1 MSSVVK
7 TITPFLD
14 KELLLQALD
23 AVGCKYTLRGNEIL
37 TDRVDYRGNQKF
49 VWNNSR
55 YSFWHDSHENMWH
68 NINTKEYKTVSGF
81 LASVEK
87 AYNTIYQKKL
97 EEFERLRLEAL
108 AEAERK
114 RLEEERLRLERER
127 QEYVEKQR
135 STIIAKAKEKGYS
148 VREEKVKDKIKL
160 VLVRNTY

>member
-1 MSSVVK
+1 
-7 TITPFLD
+7 
-14 KELLLQALD
+14 
-23 AVGCKYTLRGNEIL
+23 
-37 TDRVDYRGNQKF
+37 
-49 VWNNSR
+49 
-55 YSFWHDSHENMWH
+55 MWH
-68 NINTKEYKTVSGF
+68 NINTKEYKTVSVF

-97 EEFERLRLEAL
+97 EEEERLRREAQERAERLRQEAL
-108 AEAERK
+108 AEAERKRLEAERLALEAERK

-148 VREEKVKDKIKL
+148 VREERVKDKIKL